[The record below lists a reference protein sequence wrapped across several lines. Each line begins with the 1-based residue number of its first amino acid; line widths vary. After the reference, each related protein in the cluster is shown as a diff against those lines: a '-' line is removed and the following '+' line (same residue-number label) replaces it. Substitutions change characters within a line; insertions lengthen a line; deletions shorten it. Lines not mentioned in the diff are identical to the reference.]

1 MKHGIGKR
9 AFAILLALMLILI
22 FGCIKRDPNAAGAS
36 GQSEIVTLDTLA
48 GPGSD
53 AVEHAGAHV
62 VSGDT
67 SEENGGNFASA
78 DPDENTLLVESGGS
92 LTLSGASV
100 DKVGDATSSLSSGQN
115 AAVAATTGS
124 RCALTDC
131 VVTANA
137 LGGIGL
143 YASGSPTLLSASAC
157 YIMTSGASSAGLCA
171 TDGGS
176 VTLTGGSVATEGT
189 DSPCLLLSGGGTISL
204 AGVSLSA
211 SGSDLAAIL
220 SGECKLLASGQTLS
234 GAVSVADGAMLLF
247 TLQSGSAFTGAFPA
261 GPPARASVSLD
272 ASSTWTL
279 TADCYVTG
287 FVNADAMHQN
297 IASNGFSIYYDS
309 NAPENAALGGQ
320 SFLLPGGGFLAPLI

>member
-9 AFAILLALMLILI
+9 AFAILLALLLILI
-22 FGCIKRDPNAAGAS
+22 FGCIKRDPNAAGA
-36 GQSEIVTLDTLA
+36 GQSEIVTLDTLVDT
-48 GPGSD
+48 GSD
-53 AVEHAGAHV
+53 AAEHLGAHV
-62 VSGDT
+62 VNGDT
-67 SEENGGNFASA
+67 SEETGGSFASA
-78 DPDENTLLVESGGS
+78 DPDENTLLVENRGS
-92 LTLSGASV
+92 LTLSGASI
-100 DKVGDATSSLSSGQN
+100 DKVGDATKSLSSGQN

-124 RCALTDC
+124 QCALVDC

-143 YASGSPTLLSASAC
+143 YASGSVTLLSASAC

-171 TDGGS
+171 ADGGS
-176 VTLTGGSVATEGT
+176 VTLAGGSVATEGT

-211 SGSDLAAIL
+211 SGSDLIAVL
-220 SGECKLLASGQTLS
+220 SGECKLLASGQALS
-234 GAVSVADGAMLLF
+234 GAVSVADGATLLLA
-247 TLQSGSAFTGAFPA
+247 LQDGSAFTGAFPA

-279 TADCYVTG
+279 TADCYVTT

-297 IASNGFSIYYDS
+297 IISNGFSIYYDS